1 MNPKIITVIIVTL
14 LLAGGVGLAWQK
26 EVKPEMAGIAG
37 EVSITAP
44 AGVEERLS
52 SEQPPS
58 FFITNDKK
66 TVTLNSLKG
75 KYVFINFWNTWCP
88 PCKAEMPDLNRLY
101 LEYRDKNVEF
111 LFINIASQEK
121 NISDI
126 PDFLKQKKLQIPV
139 YLDKKAEV
147 AATYGINGI
156 PTTIIISAKGE
167 VIYAASGPISYE
179 QASFLL
185 KK

>member
-14 LLAGGVGLAWQK
+14 LLVGGFGLTRQK
-26 EVKPEMAGIAG
+26 EVKPEMSGIMG

-44 AGVEERLS
+44 DGVQEKLP

-58 FFITNDKK
+58 FFITKDKN
-66 TVTLNSLKG
+66 TVTLNSLKE

-111 LFINIASQEK
+111 IFINIASQEK

-126 PDFLKQKKLQIPV
+126 PDFLKQNNLQIPV

-147 AATYGINGI
+147 AATYGITGI
-156 PTTIIISAKGE
+156 PTTIIISPKGE

-179 QASFLL
+179 QGRALL